1 MKISYNELT
10 VYEIEILHKKILKE
24 VTKAKTSFTLNF
36 ENVEKIDLSTL
47 QLLLSL
53 KKECEAQNIKLKLVN
68 LEARQ
73 IKKMLKMF
81 NVTEK
86 LGLSND

>member
-1 MKISYNELT
+1 MKILHDELT
-10 VYEIEILHKKILKE
+10 VYEIAKLHLKIVKE
-24 VTKAKTSFTLNF
+24 LTKAKNSFTLNF

-53 KKECEAQNIKLKLVN
+53 KKECESKNIQLKLTH

-73 IKKMLKMF
+73 IKQMIKMF
-81 NVTEK
+81 NLKEQ
-86 LGLSND
+86 LGLCYD

>member
-10 VYEIEILHKKILKE
+10 IYEIENLHKKIVKE
-24 VTKAKTSFTLNF
+24 IAKAKTSFTLNF

-53 KKECEAQNIKLKLVN
+53 KKECESKKIKLKLIN
-68 LEARQ
+68 TDARQ
-73 IKKMLKMF
+73 IKKMIKMY
-81 NVTEK
+81 NLYEQ
-86 LGLSND
+86 LGLSS